1 MITGVQRPRL
11 SLIPNDIAD
20 DTRGEKVVKLAQ
32 ACGVSLDDW
41 QEFWL
46 RTNCATNQEGKFAGL
61 FSTLIVGRQQGKS
74 ELLAWRII
82 GGLFLFGEKEILF
95 SAHEVATA
103 NAIFRRVEEIIRNN
117 TFLVKKLKGYK
128 GDPQGDI
135 SGLTRGNGAVSVV
148 LQNGNACYFVARTR
162 RGSRGRSASVILLD
176 EALTL
181 TDVELGT
188 ILPVISSHTVKGDPQ
203 LILASSAPFH
213 YSESLHTFRRNA
225 LEGSPA
231 RTLFMEWSAPEDA
244 ATDDWESIAQ
254 ANPAL
259 NIRLSQEFV
268 EQERETMS
276 EEEFR
281 RERMSIPEFPLEALE
296 KAFIPWETWTK
307 AADKHRIE
315 LLKRQEPTEPFVK
328 FALAVDVPPSMDSAT
343 VSAVGYD
350 SEGILHARIVGKKEG
365 LDWVAPFIAEIKSQM
380 KPVAVVLD
388 ISSAASALL
397 PDFKNH
403 KILTMPISQ
412 RDYAASCAN
421 FFMSLMS
428 KEIKHDDQEPLNE
441 AVQSATQKFIND
453 KSWRWARADVTR
465 DISPL
470 VAVTLALHGL
480 NKRVSKRKVMNA
492 NNTGNKTGGRKVM
505 FA

>member
-1 MITGVQRPRL
+1 MITGVQRPRV
-11 SLIPNDIAD
+11 SLIPGDIAD
-20 DTRGEKVVKLAQ
+20 DSRGEKAIKLAR
-32 ACGVSLDDW
+32 ACGVVLDDW
-41 QEFWL
+41 QEYWL
-46 RTNCATNQEGKFAGL
+46 RVNCATNQEGKFAAQ

-82 GGLFLFGEKEILF
+82 AGLFGFGEKEILF

-103 NAIFRRVEEIIRNN
+103 NAIYRRVEEIIRGNE
-117 TFLVKKLKGYK
+117 FLAKRIKGYK
-128 GDPQGDI
+128 GDPYGDMRGI
-135 SGLTRGNGAVSVV
+135 NSGNGNVSII
-148 LQNGNACYFVARTR
+148 LKNGNACYFVARTKR
-162 RGSRGRSASVILLD
+162 ATRGRTASVILLD
-176 EALTL
+176 EALML
-181 TDVELGT
+181 SDSQMGT

-213 YSESLHTFRRNA
+213 YSESLHKFRANA
-225 LEGSPA
+225 IEDTPA

-244 ATDDWESIAQ
+244 DPDDLEAIAQ

-268 EQERETMS
+268 LNERKTMS

-281 RERMSIPEFPLEALE
+281 RERMSIPEYPIEGLAQ
-296 KAFIPWETWTK
+296 AFIPWETWTK
-307 AADKHRIE
+307 AADEHRIE
-315 LLKRQEPTEPFVK
+315 LLKRQEPTEPFLK

-350 SEGILHARIVGKKEG
+350 SEGILHARIVGKEEG

-388 ISSAASALL
+388 ISSAASALV
-397 PDFKNH
+397 PDFRNY